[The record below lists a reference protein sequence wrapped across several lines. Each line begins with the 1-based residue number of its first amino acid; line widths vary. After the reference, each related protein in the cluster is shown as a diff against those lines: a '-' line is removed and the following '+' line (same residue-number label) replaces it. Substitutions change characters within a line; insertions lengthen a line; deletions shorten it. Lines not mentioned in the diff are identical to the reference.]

1 MSEREE
7 SYVLLEKIQ
16 MDDAYLPL
24 RGSPRARAENDRAA
38 SQVEDRRTRYR
49 SSPPS
54 HSIMKSIRSTPKL
67 HQFRGSPRRLLPSGP
82 AITLHRVAQCSPT
95 DWPASAPSPPLDV
108 VMRPSLAEEGIRRI
122 YPNSAGSTSCLAI

>member
-1 MSEREE
+1 VNYDTAWLLHNKIMKAMSEREE
-7 SYVLLEKIQ
+7 SYVLMGKIQ

-54 HSIMKSIRSTPKL
+54 R
-67 HQFRGSPRRLLPSGP
+67 
-82 AITLHRVAQCSPT
+82 
-95 DWPASAPSPPLDV
+95 
-108 VMRPSLAEEGIRRI
+108 
-122 YPNSAGSTSCLAI
+122 